1 MPGRRFVALLALVA
15 LASCDRTE
23 PPAPFELHTRAGA
36 PTLSE
41 PIGPHPD
48 RIAVANGDT
57 LYGVSRKYG
66 VPTRAIIDANNLSPP
81 YRLVTG
87 SSLALPQVKTHLVK
101 SGDTLRS
108 VARLYGVDMSTLAAT
123 NHLAPPYVIRTGETV
138 ILPSSVATASAPA
151 QQTVAS
157 AAPEAVLAAP
167 LAAPP
172 APDAAAAPA
181 SAQAAAPPAPVAATP
196 ETDERVPP
204 LAAEPMAPPLAP
216 PAAMPPPVPSPAPLA
231 DAAAPVTAPPAPSAP
246 PSPAAAAPPPAPPK
260 LEQTVSLPPM
270 PMPVAGPGFLWP
282 VRGPILSA
290 YGTSADGT
298 HNDGVNIAAP
308 EGTPVVAAEAG
319 EVAYAG
325 NELKGYGNLVLIK
338 HANGVITAYAHLE
351 NMTVKRFDKVARGQ
365 AIGRVGATGAVAQP
379 QLHFEIRQGA
389 RAVDPAGYLP
399 AGGASA
405 KG

>member
-1 MPGRRFVALLALVA
+1 MTGRRFVALLALVA

-167 LAAPP
+167 LAA
-172 APDAAAAPA
+172 
-181 SAQAAAPPAPVAATP
+181 TP

-204 LAAEPMAPPLAP
+204 LAVESMAPPLAP
-216 PAAMPPPVPSPAPLA
+216 PAAMPPPVPSPVPLA
-231 DAAAPVTAPPAPSAP
+231 DAAAPVTAPPAASAP
-246 PSPAAAAPPPAPPK
+246 PPPAAAAAPPP

-389 RAVDPAGYLP
+389 RAVDPAGYPP